1 VNNEAMKNANE
12 REKVC
17 MCKLGKIT
25 VHLSGVDTPVEIHV
39 LWKYIGLLHIKMRVT
54 MLSTGL

>member
-1 VNNEAMKNANE
+1 MKNANE